1 MTTDDTMLQ
10 SLFVGATGA
19 SLEQKRSG
27 YARMSL
33 VVRADHLGAGGQ
45 VHGGVITALMD
56 STLAIALRE
65 LRGDG
70 AGLHTSIEMNASFL
84 GSAREEDRVTV
95 EGEISHLSA
104 GVAFGDAEVSLQS
117 GEVIAKGR
125 VTFALQ
131 PARD

>member
-1 MTTDDTMLQ
+1 MTTDDIMLR
-10 SLFVGATGA
+10 SRFVGATGA
-19 SLEQKRSG
+19 SLEERRSG
-27 YARMSL
+27 YAKMSL
-33 VVRADHLGAGGQ
+33 VVRADHLGGGDE

-84 GSAREEDRVTV
+84 DSAREGDLVTV
-95 EGEISHLSA
+95 TGEITHLTAS
-104 GVAFGDAEVSLQS
+104 VAFGEASAYTSS
-117 GEVIAKGR
+117 GEIIARGR

-131 PARD
+131 QAKD